1 MGGFPFV
8 AFDVAASIPRIEG
21 CQSRP
26 SRIRCLLIGSC
37 LTRPRSGKGLR
48 DVARSIRRTV
58 RVVEKLYVRRAP
70 WNRFEVKYS
79 TVVGAH
85 QNLRPLRLHAEPG
98 QDRAGAALGS
108 RKYHW

>member
-8 AFDVAASIPRIEG
+8 AFDVAASVPRIEG
-21 CQSRP
+21 CRCRP

-70 WNRFEVKYS
+70 RKRFEVQWSERTKTS
-79 TVVGAH
+79 A
-85 QNLRPLRLHAEPG
+85 PLGLPAEPG
-98 QDRAGAALGS
+98 QDRAGAGLGS
-108 RKYHW
+108 RKYHR